1 MRDDNHPSSYTV
13 LAVDDQELNLAILED
28 YLVPLGYKVIKA
40 RNGTE
45 ALSQVGAVKP
55 DIILLDIVMPDIDG
69 YEVCRRVKGKPES
82 RDIPVVM
89 VTSLDGT
96 DDMVKAL
103 EYGAD
108 EFLTKPVNGAEIQA
122 RVKSLLKKKTL
133 NDQLKSAYM
142 HINNLTIFA
151 ENKLAELSA
160 ETFGG
165 DKALK
170 HLIEK
175 LLRMRADDIS
185 RPTHILIGKTN
196 GRTSVKGILYSF
208 ENGIIKADPIYCRI
222 EKSLKGAPS
231 YADQEMDL
239 IECNSR
245 ICEGEGCDTYYSE
258 ELTEKIGV
266 INNFIVCDSRMADS
280 LVMAFNYGKELTSH
294 DANIVRSFLLLSHVF
309 STISGQMDEIDGAFK
324 YLVTA
329 LARAAEANDE
339 ETGNHILR
347 VNEYSGLL
355 AEEMKMPPEFVRD
368 ISFFAQMHDVGK
380 IHIHF
385 SLLQKPG
392 RLTDEEVV
400 MIKDHTVYGSMIL
413 GEEPRLKMARDIAL
427 SHHERYDGGGYP
439 RGLKGEDIPISAR
452 IAAMADIYDAL
463 RSKRSYK
470 PAFSHEATVEII
482 TKGDGKT
489 MPEHFDPRV
498 LEAFKKREK
507 EFERIFSR
515 LMDTNEVHHR

>member
-1 MRDDNHPSSYTV
+1 MRDNTNPSVYTV
-13 LAVDDQELNLAILED
+13 LAVDDQDLNLAILED
-28 YLVPLGYKVIKA
+28 YLVPLGYRVIKA
-40 RNGTE
+40 RNGME
-45 ALSQVGAVKP
+45 ALAQIRSAKP
-55 DIILLDIVMPDIDG
+55 DLILLDIVMPGIDG
-69 YEVCRRVKGKPES
+69 YEVCRRVKENPES

-96 DDMVKAL
+96 DDMVRAL

-133 NDQLKSAYM
+133 NDQLKSAYT

-151 ENKLAELSA
+151 ENKLAELSS
-160 ETFGG
+160 ETFSG

-185 RPTHILIGKTN
+185 RPTHILIGKSN
-196 GRTSVKGILYSF
+196 GRGAVKGVLYSF
-208 ENGIIKADPIYCRI
+208 GNGIIETEPIYCRI

-231 YADQEMDL
+231 HADQEMGL

-245 ICEGEGCDTYYSE
+245 ICEGEECDTYYSE
-258 ELTEKIGV
+258 ELTKKIGV
-266 INNFIVCDSRMADS
+266 INNFITCDSRMADS
-280 LVMAFNYGKELTSH
+280 LVATFNYGKELTSH

-355 AEEMKMPPEFVRD
+355 AEEMKMAPEFVRD

-385 SLLQKPG
+385 SLLRKPG
-392 RLTDEEVV
+392 ALTPEEAV

-413 GEEPRLKMARDIAL
+413 GEEPRLKMAREIAL
-427 SHHERYDGGGYP
+427 CHHERYDGGGYP
-439 RGLKGEDIPISAR
+439 RGLKGDDIPISAR
-452 IAAMADIYDAL
+452 IASMADIYDAL

-470 PAFSHEATVEII
+470 PAIPHEKTVEII

-489 MPEHFDPRV
+489 MPEHFDPEV
-498 LEAFKKREK
+498 LEAFIKLEK
-507 EFERIFSR
+507 EFEKIYNR
-515 LMDTNEVHHR
+515 LMDVHYDR